1 MATRVTSDDL
11 ETHRAEIARLGSTR
25 TRCLRL
31 PDAVD
36 DELSDGDFIRLVID
50 RAERHARVETDARGR
65 LLRGAFAFKREARA
79 GRGEEN
85 YLATWL
91 AALDREVGDGVDL
104 DAVIPGELYGLRRP
118 GNRAV
123 YDAVSG
129 PTESLSSIAERLDGG
144 E

>member
-1 MATRVTSDDL
+1 MAPRVTSDDL

-31 PDAVD
+31 PEALEDQ
-36 DELSDGDFIRLVID
+36 LSDGDFIRLVID
-50 RAERHARVETDARGR
+50 RTERHARVETDARGC
-65 LLRGAFAFKREARA
+65 LLRGAFTFKREARA

-91 AALDREVGDGVDL
+91 AELDREVGDGVDL

-118 GNRAV
+118 GDRAV

-129 PTESLSSIAERLDGG
+129 PTDSLSSIAERLDG
-144 E
+144 EE